1 MAANLITRA
10 EYKANAGINSINQD
24 AEIDSLI
31 PKISQL
37 IKTYCRRSFVDYYDE
52 PKTEN
57 FNGGFNR
64 FLLKESPLVS
74 VASVETSADFGKT
87 YTPLTEYEDYVVEE
101 ETDSV
106 VAIGTEGF
114 PKLLKGYKVTYFA
127 GFEKVPED
135 LKLAA
140 LDMVSYYMKNDSSVH
155 THKNANPN
163 TMQVEYISNTQ
174 FPAHIRRVLDHY
186 AADYT

>member
-10 EYKANAGINSINQD
+10 EYKANAGINSTNQD

-37 IKTYCRRSFVDYYDE
+37 IKTYCRRSFVDYFDE
-52 PKTEN
+52 PKIET
-57 FNGGFNR
+57 FNGGFDR
-64 FLLKESPLVS
+64 LILKETPVVS
-74 VASVETSADFGKT
+74 VSAVEVSEDFGKT
-87 YTPLTEYEDYVVEE
+87 YKDLREYEDFVVEE
-101 ETDSV
+101 DTDSV
-106 VAIGTEGF
+106 VAINSMGF

-140 LDMVSYYMKNDSSVH
+140 LDMISYYMKNDSSVH

>member
-10 EYKANAGINSINQD
+10 EYKAIAGINSTNQD

-37 IKTYCRRSFVDYYDE
+37 VKTYCRTTFVDYYDE

-57 FNGGFNR
+57 FNGGFDK
-64 FLLKESPLVS
+64 LILKETPLVS
-74 VASVETSADFGKT
+74 IVVVEYSEDYGKT
-87 YTPLTEYEDYVVEE
+87 YIPLKEYEDYVIDE
-101 ETDSV
+101 DNNCV
-106 VAIGTEGF
+106 VAIGAAGF
-114 PKLLKGYKVTYFA
+114 PKVLKGYRVTYYA
-127 GFEKVPED
+127 GYEKVPED

-140 LDMVSYYMKNDSSVH
+140 LDMVSYYMKNDSSIH

-174 FPAHIRRVLDHY
+174 FPAHIRRVLDQY
-186 AADYT
+186 TSDYS

>member
-10 EYKANAGINSINQD
+10 EYKANAGINSVNQD

-31 PKISQL
+31 PRISQL

-52 PKTEN
+52 PKTEI
-57 FNGGFNR
+57 FGGGFKK
-64 FLLKESPLVS
+64 FILKESPLVS
-74 VASVETSADFGKT
+74 VSSVEYSEDYGKT
-87 YTPLTEYEDYVVEE
+87 YTPMVEYEDYVVDEE
-101 ETDSV
+101 NDSV
-106 VAIGTEGF
+106 LAINELGF
-114 PKLLKGYKVTYFA
+114 PKVLKGYKVTYFA
-127 GFEKVPED
+127 GYETVPAD

-140 LDMVSYYMKNDSSVH
+140 FDIVSYYMKNDSSIH

-174 FPAHIRRVLDHY
+174 FPAHIRRVLDQY